1 VAKSD
6 PTNAELH
13 EVLAQSCW
21 WAKNYSCALDEF
33 HKILQQTPDS
43 PAAHMLSREAL
54 DGLGRTPEAIVEF
67 QTAAKIAPTEPNVNF
82 GLGYLRWKMRQYD
95 DTKWEFEAELVV
107 DPENPQAL
115 AYLGDIEMKTNDPDQ
130 ALPLLKKAVQLKR
143 RQSDRLL
150 RLGSYFSRAETIS
163 GRDDRAATGRG
174 IGSCSARRSF
184 PAGTSPGQGEHAP
197 RPRRNSPKFANFTK
211 KKMRT

>member
-33 HKILQQTPDS
+33 HKILQQNPDS

-54 DGLGRTPEAIVEF
+54 DGPGRTPEAIVEF
-67 QTAAKIAPTEPNVNF
+67 PTAPKIAPTEPNVNF

-95 DTKWEFEAELVV
+95 DAKREFEAELVV

-115 AYLGDIEMKTNDPDQ
+115 AYLGDIEMKRNDPDQ
-130 ALPLLKKAVQLKR
+130 ACDCLR
-143 RQSDRLL
+143 RLYS
-150 RLGSYFSRAETIS
+150 
-163 GRDDRAATGRG
+163 
-174 IGSCSARRSF
+174 
-184 PAGTSPGQGEHAP
+184 
-197 RPRRNSPKFANFTK
+197 
-211 KKMRT
+211 